1 MHALNTWAVIP
12 AYNEEKMIGKVVE
25 GLKTVVPNIIVVD
38 DCSRDATREVAE
50 QSGAIVLRHR
60 LNRDQGA
67 ALQTGMSY
75 ALMRGADIIVH
86 FDADGQH
93 CVEDIPSLTGPLHAG
108 VCDVVLGSRFL
119 RIDTHTTLPSKRKL
133 FLKCAILFT
142 YIFSG
147 IRLSDTH
154 NGLRAFSRSA
164 AERICITERGK
175 AHASEILHE
184 IARLGLR
191 VMEVPVTIRYTAYSL
206 ARGDSS
212 IKRTIDVLRRLIWSK
227 LLS

>member
-1 MHALNTWAVIP
+1 MQTPNVWAVVP
-12 AYNEEKMIGKVVE
+12 AYNEEKTIANVIE
-25 GLKTVVPNIIVVD
+25 DLKRFISHIVVVD
-38 DCSRDATREVAE
+38 DCSHDATGEVA
-50 QSGAIVLRHR
+50 QRAGAIVLRHR

-67 ALQTGMSY
+67 ALQTGISY
-75 ALMRGADIIVH
+75 ALMQGADSIVH

-93 CVEDIPSLTGPLHAG
+93 CAEDIPSLLGPLQAG

-119 RIDTHTTLPSKRKL
+119 RLDTHATMPMRRKI
-133 FLKCAILFT
+133 FLKCAVFFT

-164 AERICITERGK
+164 AERICITEKGK

-184 IARLGLR
+184 ISRLGLR

-212 IKRTIDVLRRLIWSK
+212 IKRSIEVLRRLIWSK